1 MIVVPARPSLP
12 PLYSPSCCRVARTV
26 CVTRSVQRFH
36 PPALVAS
43 SMACIMVVDQRHPQ
57 RRAQACAC
65 GGSWRAHSMGMAA
78 QLAAV
83 SCAMLGGRQEA
94 YGNRGIVCYWWVVM
108 LVRLHRNG
116 TLGEMCATACQAT
129 K

>member
-1 MIVVPARPSLP
+1 
-12 PLYSPSCCRVARTV
+12 
-26 CVTRSVQRFH
+26 
-36 PPALVAS
+36 
-43 SMACIMVVDQRHPQ
+43 
-57 RRAQACAC
+57 
-65 GGSWRAHSMGMAA
+65 MGMAA

-116 TLGEMCATACQAT
+116 TLGEMCVTACQAINET
-129 K
+129 GEGVGFVLGS